1 MNKKKARLLL
11 LSLLLLVAGNGYADQ
26 FETIYSH
33 NFTKDGFGDYEIC
46 DIVKPDSM
54 VVWTYVENKY
64 VLASG
69 SKEGEIE
76 SMLISPVVDLSDYI
90 GIHIYT
96 SFSKSNFL
104 HWMYDVKLMAQEVGS
119 DDWQDIDIEDNYSSN
134 STPSPAKEAYS
145 FYCQNTKVRFAFY
158 YKARKGTGNKFRLG
172 ELSVK
177 GIRGYAAKDTAYVNS
192 IHEVKEIE
200 QYRPFSATLHNTKR
214 PGGKVLRDST
224 GAIILEAIPY
234 NLNVT
239 TSDVFDAVLTGYKVN
254 TGYLTIINDAKI
266 EITSEIVSTGD
277 GYNDYKEITADEYW
291 ENIGDFV
298 RITDRGLTCWLSGN
312 SSLDSVRINDL
323 ITVIGQALPTID
335 GNKGI
340 DVGTRDM
347 EDPSIIRY
355 YSDEENNEIGDY
367 FVCNLVQHVIVRR
380 SLKGGCWNSVCVP
393 CNASLSDD
401 GVEVAEFVSC
411 ENGVITFKKLPWQSL
426 TAGVPY
432 LVRLTN
438 DTDSIKG
445 EIYFSDS
452 SFSEFPQTISYG
464 DYNFVGTYSP
474 VQPAD
479 GSYYLS
485 ANNTIRPLA
494 SGGTIKGF
502 RAYFEPNT
510 PNAAQARAISI
521 DGVVT
526 AIEDFPLADDLFVP
540 TGKVYTVSGQYVG
553 DDLEVLPKGMYIV
566 NGKKVIK

>member
-11 LSLLLLVAGNGYADQ
+11 LSLLLLVAGKGYADQ

-33 NFTKDGFGDYEIC
+33 NFTKDGFGDFEIC
-46 DIVKPDSM
+46 DIVKPDSAA
-54 VVWTYVENKY
+54 VWTYVDNKY

-96 SFSKSNFL
+96 SFSKSNSL

-119 DDWQDIDIEDNYSSN
+119 DYWQDIDIEDNFSAN
-134 STPSPAKEAYS
+134 STPKPAKEAYS

-158 YKARKGTGNKFRLG
+158 YKARKGNGYKFRLG

-200 QYRPFSATLHNTKR
+200 QYCPFSATLHNTKR

-239 TSDVFDAVLTGYKVN
+239 TSDMFDAVLTGYKVN
-254 TGYLTIINDAKI
+254 TEYLTIINDAKI
-266 EITSEIVSTGD
+266 EITSEIVSTSDD
-277 GYNDYKEITADEYW
+277 GYIDYKDINAGEYW
-291 ENIGDFV
+291 DNLGDYV
-298 RITDRGLTCWLSGN
+298 RITDKGLTCWYSFN
-312 SSLDSVRINDL
+312 ASPDTVKINDL
-323 ITVIGQALPTID
+323 ITVIGQALPTLD
-335 GNKGI
+335 GQKGI
-340 DVGTRDM
+340 DLGYRDM
-347 EDPSIIRY
+347 DDPSIIRY

-367 FVCNLVQHVIVRR
+367 FVCRLVQHVIVRR
-380 SLKGGCWNSVCVP
+380 SLKGGCWNTVCVP
-393 CNASLSDD
+393 SEVYFSD
-401 GVEVAEFVSC
+401 VEVAEFVSC
-411 ENGVITFKKLPWQSL
+411 DNGVLTFQKTQWPSL
-426 TAGVPY
+426 AAGVPY
-432 LVRLTN
+432 LIKPTT

-445 EIYFSDS
+445 EIYYYEGALSVS
-452 SFSEFPQTISYG
+452 PQTISCG

-479 GSYYLS
+479 GSLYLS

-510 PNAAQARAISI
+510 PNAAQARAICI
-521 DGVVT
+521 DGEVT
-526 AIEDFPLADDLFVP
+526 AIEDFPLADDLFAP
-540 TGKVYTVSGQYVG
+540 SGKVYTISGQYVG
-553 DDLEVLPKGMYIV
+553 DNLEALPKGVYIV